1 MTVPTTRP
9 PLLTITHR
17 RSLRFRQSYFFPRYC
32 LGAPQRAGEPAGR
45 IVPAVNQTLLLSVLV
60 DMTADTD
67 AHRGKLDGDSDAVIR
82 ELYTHHAKALHGYVE
97 KFCPDRASADDIVQE
112 TFIRAWRHLPQLSAD
127 DRPVRPWL
135 FRVARN
141 LLIDANRAARARPM
155 TVQEQAAGEVGTDS
169 GLEEIL
175 DRQLVSA
182 ALQHL
187 SPAHQ
192 SVLVETF
199 YRGAT
204 VATVARELG
213 IPHGTARSRLHY
225 ALDALRKQLQQND
238 AITAS

>member
-1 MTVPTTRP
+1 MRTHTPALCSEVPGDADAAV
-9 PLLTITHR
+9 
-17 RSLRFRQSYFFPRYC
+17 RQ
-32 LGAPQRAGEPAGR
+32 
-45 IVPAVNQTLLLSVLV
+45 
-60 DMTADTD
+60 
-67 AHRGKLDGDSDAVIR
+67 
-82 ELYTHHAKALHGYVE
+82 LYSHHAKALHRYVQR
-97 KFCPDRASADDIVQE
+97 FCPDSASADDIVQE

-155 TVQEQAAGEVGTDS
+155 TVQEHAAGEGGTES

-192 SVLVETF
+192 TVLVETF
-199 YRGAT
+199 YRGGT

-225 ALDALRKQLQQND
+225 ALDAMRKQLDESD
-238 AITAS
+238 AIAAS